1 MARSNPALVALDK
14 RLAQLDERRRAVEA
28 EHLSVEAQITT
39 LRAARDEA
47 AAAVRKRAKKPTDK
61 PVSTSEPSA

>member
-1 MARSNPALVALDK
+1 MALDK
-14 RLAQLDERRRAVEA
+14 RLAQLDEKRRTVEA
-28 EHLSVEAQITT
+28 EHQSVEAQITT

-61 PVSTSEPSA
+61 PACTCEPSA